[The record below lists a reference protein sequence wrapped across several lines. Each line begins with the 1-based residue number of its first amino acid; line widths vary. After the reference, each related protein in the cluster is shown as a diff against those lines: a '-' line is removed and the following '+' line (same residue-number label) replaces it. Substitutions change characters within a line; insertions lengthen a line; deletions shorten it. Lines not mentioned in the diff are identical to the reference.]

1 MSTKRDRY
9 AGQGSIHGVVVV
21 DKPTGPTSHDV
32 VAAARR
38 HFGTRRVGHAGTLD
52 PMATGVLVLLLG
64 EATKLSSH
72 LTRDVKTYEAVVAFG
87 SSTTTLDAQG
97 TVTRRRPLAAG
108 WLSEEALEG
117 ALQSELE
124 RELQIPPA
132 VSAIKVA
139 GTAAHAR
146 VRRGEA
152 VELAPR
158 DVRLHEVRLLRWD
171 HQQITAELT
180 VSKGYYVRA
189 FARDL
194 GDALGVPA
202 HLAALRRTRSGP
214 FTLAQAVPFPLEGVV
229 PPLSLLEVARRA
241 FPLALLTLAGAERA
255 RSGKRLRLHDDYQPA
270 GAPTPEMV
278 SPVTNSEGIPE
289 RSIDDLG
296 GGALEAATPKT
307 APLVACAFEN
317 RLVALAEEIDPETLK
332 IVRGIHD
339 PTGPDLHAPGAV
351 G

>member
-21 DKPTGPTSHDV
+21 DKPTGPTSHDL

-97 TVTRRRPLAAG
+97 TVTRRRALTAG
-108 WLSEEALEG
+108 WLSEETLAK
-117 ALQSELE
+117 ALQAELE

-132 VSAIKVA
+132 VSAIKVG

-146 VRRGEA
+146 VRRGED

-158 DVRLHEVRLLRWD
+158 DVRLHELRLLRWD
-171 HQQITAELT
+171 DQQLTVELT

-202 HLAALRRTRSGP
+202 HLAALRRTRSSP
-214 FTLAQAVPFPLEGVV
+214 FTLAQAVPFPLEGTVH
-229 PPLSLLEVARRA
+229 PLSLLDVARQA
-241 FPLALLTLAGAERA
+241 FPLAHLTRDGVERA
-255 RSGKRLRLHDDYQPA
+255 RSGKRLREHDDYQPA
-270 GAPTPEMV
+270 ATALPTRQPPEATSPPTNVDELGLTSLGNVTPDAP
-278 SPVTNSEGIPE
+278 S
-289 RSIDDLG
+289 
-296 GGALEAATPKT
+296 
-307 APLVACAFEN
+307 LVACAFEN
-317 RLVALAEEIDPETLK
+317 RLIALAEEAAPGTLK